1 MKQPGLLVDSA
12 LEFPV
17 YLLEFLARLDFEL
30 KAEILQQ
37 QLPFLYD
44 ALQCESYILECER
57 FGEEIRSPFAHGL
70 DRVVH
75 GWKAAHHDYRK
86 AVIVLLYC
94 GQKLKPV
101 HVRQAQVYKRTI
113 ECFLVEHL
121 EGFDPGQANPHSLVF
136 QTEQA
141 FLQKLTEHYIVF
153 HDQNFHNLPD
163 SILLMMSCLSLRS
176 SESEIMP
183 SRFRP
188 LSTSRAAIDLFGLPC
203 GFSRKASGRNPGRFD
218 SRGPLIRLPE
228 LS

>member
-12 LEFPV
+12 LEFAV

-30 KAEILQQ
+30 KAEIFQQ

-44 ALQCESYILECER
+44 ALQCESYILESER
-57 FGEEIRSPFAHGL
+57 FGEKIRSPFAHGL
-70 DRVVH
+70 DRDVH

-86 AVIVLLYC
+86 AMIVLLYC

-113 ECFLVEHL
+113 EGFLVDHL
-121 EGFDPGQANPHSLVF
+121 KGFPSSQANLHSLVF
-136 QTEQA
+136 QTQQA
-141 FLQKLTEHYIVF
+141 FLKKLTEHYIVF

-163 SILLMMSCLSLRS
+163 SILLTMSCLSLWS

-183 SRFRP
+183 SRLRP
-188 LSTSRAAIDLFGLPC
+188 LSASRAAMARFGFPC
-203 GFSRKASGRNPGRFD
+203 GFSRKASGRNPDRLA
-218 SRGPLIRLPE
+218 SKGPLIRLPE